1 MLAAACLLGWGV
13 STNYTNHGA
22 LLPVLETALDF
33 GPTQAGLLTTAF
45 FLTMA
50 AVAFPAGSL
59 ADRFGPRRVGTAG
72 LAVALLGNLL
82 LGAAG
87 GFWQLLLVKGVGAI
101 GCAAAFVAGVRYV
114 AAAFPPSR
122 VHRAQ
127 GLYGGCNALGG
138 GTALVLLP
146 MLYDRL
152 GWRLAFVAS
161 AVMVFLPLVAWL
173 AWAADARVEAR
184 ATRLAAV
191 LGNARVWLMGLVH
204 GNSFG
209 LSYILGT
216 WITTY
221 LMLEKGLSLGIAGPL
236 GSAVL
241 VGGVVSRPLG
251 GLLLQRGLLSPTRL
265 IQASLAVITL
275 CTAALAASWLPA
287 PFAVA
292 ILLVAGLALNLPFA
306 ATMHAMGAAAPAT
319 PGAGIGLAN
328 AVSVVFVA
336 VLSPVVGALLDA
348 TQHFAAAFLLL
359 AAICFLTLCL
369 SLRGLAGPA
378 R

>member
-1 MLAAACLLGWGV
+1 
-13 STNYTNHGA
+13 
-22 LLPVLETALDF
+22 
-33 GPTQAGLLTTAF
+33 
-45 FLTMA
+45 
-50 AVAFPAGSL
+50 VAFPAGSL
-59 ADRFGPRRVGTAG
+59 ADRFGPRRVATAG

-87 GFWQLLLVKGVGAI
+87 GFWQLLLIKGVGAV
-101 GCAAAFVAGVRYV
+101 GCAMAFVAGVRYV

-146 MLYDRL
+146 MLHDRL

-161 AVMVFLPLVAWL
+161 AVMVLLPLVAWIG
-173 AWAADARVEAR
+173 WASDARIEAR
-184 ATRLAAV
+184 PARLAAV
-191 LGNARVWLMGLVH
+191 LGNPRVWLMGLVH

-209 LSYILGT
+209 LSYVLGT
-216 WITTY
+216 WVTTY
-221 LMLEKGLSLGIAGPL
+221 LMLEEGLSLAVAGPL

-241 VGGVVSRPLG
+241 VGGIVSRPLG
-251 GLLLQRGLLSPTRL
+251 GLLLQRGMLTPARL
-265 IQASLAVITL
+265 IETSLAVISLSTASLAV
-275 CTAALAASWLPA
+275 AGLPA
-287 PFAVA
+287 SVAVA
-292 ILLVAGLALNLPFA
+292 ILLIAGLVLNLPFA

-336 VLSPVVGALLDA
+336 IAAPAVGALLEA
-348 TQHFAAAFLLL
+348 TRQFAPAFLLL

-369 SLRGLAGPA
+369 SRRGLAGPA